1 MTLFARSSLRSRKM
15 ENASMSDELRKRS
28 STTASQRID
37 VLERTNLA
45 AREVLAEERR
55 RREAK
60 TVRLQAE

>member
-1 MTLFARSSLRSRKM
+1 M
-15 ENASMSDELRKRS
+15 ENASMSDGLRKRS

-60 TVRLQAE
+60 TVRLRQARLQAE

>member
-1 MTLFARSSLRSRKM
+1 
-15 ENASMSDELRKRS
+15 MSDELRKRS